1 MANNNKNINKNV
13 EHPFPYKKILYT
25 DDDIHKM
32 MDNLKQY
39 NYEDRIKILKRNY
52 KIYNL
57 LGSGKKGNIKGGFV
71 PNELVFLGKPTILIN
86 KNSDYE
92 DFNLLSDMFNED
104 CRMRCKWFSAEL
116 SPMDYWNKYYNKIVE
131 QAKKYPITKNN
142 SNHNHSDRKIKSGGN
157 NKLID
162 ISTEDGAYNLRETIY
177 KMMNKKECTSFR
189 PSNLVA
195 IAKMFNSKKILDFSA
210 GWGDRLIAAISMDDN
225 IKYYCGVDPNPCVH
239 HGYNEMIKFFGVDS
253 KKYIL
258 IESPFEEAKLPARK
272 KFDLIFTSPPYFDTE
287 DYDPSNINGNQS
299 LERYPS
305 EKKWFNNFL
314 MVSLRKCWKVLESNG
329 HMVIIINQRDR
340 KHQTYVKD
348 MVMAVNCGDDFKD
361 ALYLGVISYTNEKIK
376 NPQPMFIWRKVKRG
390 TYPIPDTLFSSEHLY
405 VRNFSI
411 KDVPQMASIM
421 DKKENMKWIANGSTK
436 DFEQVYNM
444 VSKYINDA
452 YTMYPII
459 MKKTIKSWTEKKS
472 EKMSDT
478 LIGYIGYYE
487 GKWLKHPYLRG
498 KYLTRILID
507 VKYQGKGYGSEIYST
522 FIQWMFTQLKNVKS
536 VYAMISAE
544 NESSISFHLK
554 LGFKLDKKDLFFHN
568 HKYNIYSIN
577 NN

>member
-1 MANNNKNINKNV
+1 MVNKNNKNV
-13 EHPFPYKKILYT
+13 DYPFPYKKILYT

-32 MDNLKQY
+32 MNNLKQY

-57 LGSGKKGNIKGGFV
+57 LGSGKKSKLKSGFT
-71 PNELVFLGKPTILIN
+71 PNELVFLGKPTVLIN

-116 SPMDYWNKYYNKIVE
+116 SPMDYWNKYYNKIIN
-131 QAKKYPITKNN
+131 QAEKKPFFRISNKNNNTKNKN
-142 SNHNHSDRKIKSGGN
+142 KKISK
-157 NKLID
+157 NKLSD
-162 ISTEDGAYNLRETIY
+162 IKTSDGAYNLRETLY
-177 KMMNKKECTSFR
+177 DMMHKKECTSFR

-195 IAKMFNSKKILDFSA
+195 IAKMFNSQKILDFSA

-239 HGYNEMIKFFGVDS
+239 NGYNEMVKFFGVDS
-253 KKYIL
+253 KKYML
-258 IESPFEEAKLPARK
+258 IESPFEEAKLPSRK
-272 KFDLIFTSPPYFDTE
+272 KFDLVFTSPPYFDTE

-314 MVSLRKCWKVLESNG
+314 MVSLRKCWKVLESDG
-329 HMVIIINQRDR
+329 HMVIIINQRNR
-340 KHQTYVKD
+340 NQSYVKD
-348 MVMAVNCGDDFKD
+348 MVMAINCNDDFKD
-361 ALYLGVISYTNEKIK
+361 SLYLGVISYANKKIK

-390 TYPIPDTLFSSEHLY
+390 TYPIPELLFSSKKLY
-405 VRNFSI
+405 SRIFSI
-411 KDVPQMASIM
+411 KDVPQIEKIM
-421 DKKENMKWIANGSTK
+421 SKKENMKWIANGSTK

-444 VSKYINDA
+444 VSKYINDT

-459 MKKTIKSWTEKKS
+459 MKKTIKSWDENKS
-472 EKMSDT
+472 VKINDT
-478 LIGYIGYYE
+478 IIGYIGYYE
-487 GKWLKHPYLRG
+487 GKYLKHPYLRG

-507 VKYQGKGYGSEIYST
+507 NKYQGKGYGSEIYSA
-522 FIQWMFTQLKNVKS
+522 FIKWIFTQLKNVKS
-536 VYAMISAE
+536 IYAMISAE
-544 NESSISFHLK
+544 NKSSINFHLK
-554 LGFKLDKKDLFFHN
+554 LGFKLDKKDLLFHN
-568 HKYNIYSIN
+568 HKYNIYSIKK
-577 NN
+577 